1 MTPGVSKW
9 VADAYNGDR
18 WFFGFVVVAV
28 MALEGLVLG
37 LVFDRL
43 IGSLG
48 IRLGRHEHHE

>member
-1 MTPGVSKW
+1 
-9 VADAYNGDR
+9 
-18 WFFGFVVVAV
+18 